1 MKIEACLKWLQLS
14 GALYPFVFSSHFW
27 YVELN
32 FKLLFSCFSDAY
44 PLQQVDYF
52 WKATDKQGI
61 VILADEM
68 NEYTLTD
75 IKTKKG
81 LVHYG
86 TRSSSKSEFKLGA
99 IVLLRI
105 TFRIASQKF
114 NVDEWMRWRIVQ
126 KTTNQSIGESVSQW
140 FGRSVGRR

>member
-1 MKIEACLKWLQLS
+1 MATVVESRSHCVIQP
-14 GALYPFVFSSHFW
+14 YPVRRTPLLAVVLVF
-27 YVELN
+27 
-32 FKLLFSCFSDAY
+32 FSDAY

-52 WKATDKQGI
+52 WKASDKQGI

-86 TRSSSKSEFKLGA
+86 TRSSSKSEFNLCA
-99 IVLLRI
+99 IVLLRL
-105 TFRIASQKF
+105 TSRIA
-114 NVDEWMRWRIVQ
+114 
-126 KTTNQSIGESVSQW
+126 
-140 FGRSVGRR
+140 